1 MNKTLEAIL
10 RGYLFFQVNDK
21 YFLTYT
27 PAREH
32 RKTLSDSKIKRD
44 INFKGYHI
52 FKGWVTFYYSFYTPP
67 LSSER
72 L

>member
-1 MNKTLEAIL
+1 MIKTLEAL
-10 RGYLFFQVNDK
+10 VRGYLFFRVNDK

-27 PAREH
+27 PAREY

-44 INFKGYHI
+44 INFEGYHI
-52 FKGWVTFYYSFYTPP
+52 IKGWISFYYSFYTPP